1 LNFEIKI
8 MTSKIK
14 KIIYILFPL
23 AVFLIVVNFLSAAM
37 QSTNYQIW
45 ADTFSQGGGE
55 NQASDNYNLKD
66 TLGEAIVGTSSSTA
80 DTIRA
85 GYREI
90 KYFTG
95 REVLT
100 LTVSASSLDFG
111 TLSQAQA
118 KTVSHTLAVDTN
130 SENGLSVVFTGS
142 TLTCSACAG
151 ANTIAG
157 IGAGANT
164 SKIGTSQFG
173 FNVIYSASTA
183 ATPRANEVSP
193 YSSTG
198 QYAFHSGDQIISSS
212 RSINATTFNVN
223 YIANIKGTEPDG
235 AYATTITF
243 TATANF

>member
-1 LNFEIKI
+1 MKIKI
-8 MTSKIK
+8 L
-14 KIIYILFPL
+14 YPILF
-23 AVFLIVVNFLSAAM
+23 LITLLLIGVNFLFAAM

-66 TLGEAIVGTSSSTA
+66 TLGEAIVGISSSTA

-90 KYFTG
+90 QYFAG

-100 LTVSASSLDFG
+100 LTVSSSSLELG
-111 TLSQAQA
+111 TLSQALA
-118 KTVSHTLAVDTN
+118 KTVSHTLAVETN
-130 SENGLSVVFTGS
+130 SEGGLSVVFAGS
-142 TLTCSACAG
+142 TLTCSACSG
-151 ANTIAG
+151 ANTITG
-157 IGAGANT
+157 IGASADT

-173 FNVIYSASTA
+173 FNVIYSTSV

-235 AYATTITF
+235 VYTTTITF